1 MKRLTQIFQALL
13 GVASLIVTTLIA
25 AGRLAWRTIS
35 QWFTNS
41 KLWYRLIATIG
52 LIFAVGVVGII
63 FLAYYEN
70 TYGKCSW
77 GTTVLSDNIEL
88 HKFNDHK
95 WRLYDCRTERYI
107 SPRWSWVVEPPKGDS
122 LAVYATKGKRGY
134 INVNNG
140 SIVIDAE
147 KNNYSKAWLFSEGLA
162 AVVKEGKIGFINAQ
176 NEVVIPF
183 QFDYSNKCS
192 MRDCG
197 FLFHDGYCIMTDA
210 EGMLGLIDRQGN
222 WVIEA
227 RYDEIWV
234 PNNGYR
240 IVIDDGKFGILD
252 SNLATRFPAEYGYI
266 NIDSDGFTLTAS
278 GKQWKIDFEGNVLIP
293 FLCDGTYPLLYPY
306 DYNNQTCETMYA
318 MSDYVKYEVLNSFG
332 IMNRLTGKVITPAIY
347 FDIEMIS
354 ADMFQVQLSGSYS
367 YYIIDREGKI
377 VK

>member
-35 QWFTNS
+35 QWFSNS
-41 KLWYRLIATIG
+41 KLWYRLIATICM
-52 LIFAVGVVGII
+52 IFAVGVVGII

-70 TYGKCSW
+70 SYGKCSW
-77 GTTVLSDNIEL
+77 GTTVISDNIEL
-88 HKFNDHK
+88 HKFRDDK
-95 WRLYDCRTERYI
+95 WRMYDRRTERYI

-140 SIVIDAE
+140 SIVIDAKE
-147 KNNYSKAWLFSEGLA
+147 NNYSKAWVFSEGMA

-192 MRDCG
+192 MYNCG
-197 FLFHDGYCIMTDA
+197 FLFHDGYCIMTNA
-210 EGMLGLIDRQGN
+210 EGKLGLIDRKGN

-227 RYDEIWV
+227 QYNEIWT
-234 PNNGYR
+234 PKNGYR
-240 IVIDDGKFGILD
+240 VVIKDDRYGLLD
-252 SNLATRFPAEYGYI
+252 SNLATRFPVEYSYI
-266 NIDSDGFTLTAS
+266 DIESDGFILTAS
-278 GKQWKIDFEGNVLIP
+278 GKQWKVDFEGNVLIP
-293 FLCDGTYPLLYPY
+293 FICDDTYTLLYPY
-306 DYNNQTCETMYA
+306 DHNNKDYETMYA
-318 MSDYVKYEVLNSFG
+318 MSNYVEYRVSNRYG
-332 IMNRLTGKVITPAIY
+332 IMNRLTGEVITPAIY
-347 FDIEMIS
+347 SEIEMIS
-354 ADMFQVQLSGSYS
+354 ADMFQVQLPGSYS
-367 YYIIDREGKI
+367 YYIIDYEGKI